1 MANEPDGDRLKQ
13 KDAVWPFVG
22 IYCFMLLGIFV
33 SLGNTDPISMD
44 FTPSVILGLS
54 IVVGAIAYFAVARLK
69 GHALFGFGN
78 RTLMRNLGWHI
89 FVLTGIIFLSHLF
102 FRALIS
108 ILVLSFQV
116 PIFDASCK
124 LPSERDVCLFVWD
137 AIASGAFK
145 FLTKYLDLAAP
156 SCCTE
161 SEQPRSLRNRD
172 VDQVVHVACAGLVR
186 PKPRQGLV
194 QTPAQSIIM
203 MLGCDRIAS
212 GFIAPTQ

>member
-1 MANEPDGDRLKQ
+1 MSNEPDGDRLKQ

-44 FTPSVILGLS
+44 YTPSVILGLS

-78 RTLMRNLGWHI
+78 RTLLRNLGWHI

-108 ILVLSFQV
+108 ILVVSFQV

-124 LPSERDVCLFVWD
+124 LSSERDVCLFVWD
-137 AIASGAFK
+137 DTASGAFN

-156 SCCTE
+156 SCAVNPNSDEASAIAMSIKLFT
-161 SEQPRSLRNRD
+161 SLVLVWFALSLAKAWYRRLRS
-172 VDQVVHVACAGLVR
+172 
-186 PKPRQGLV
+186 P
-194 QTPAQSIIM
+194 
-203 MLGCDRIAS
+203 
-212 GFIAPTQ
+212 

>member
-1 MANEPDGDRLKQ
+1 MANKPDGDRLKQ

-22 IYCFMLLGIFV
+22 LYCFMLLGIFV
-33 SLGNTDPISMD
+33 SLGNTDPISID

-54 IVVGAIAYFAVARLK
+54 IVVGAIAYFAAARLK
-69 GHALFGFGN
+69 GHALFGFGS
-78 RTLMRNLGWHI
+78 RTLLRNLGWHI

-108 ILVLSFQV
+108 ILVVSFQV

-137 AIASGAFK
+137 AMASGAFK

-156 SCCTE
+156 SCALNANSDAASAIAMSIKLFT
-161 SEQPRSLRNRD
+161 SLVLVWFALSLAKAWYRRLRS
-172 VDQVVHVACAGLVR
+172 
-186 PKPRQGLV
+186 P
-194 QTPAQSIIM
+194 
-203 MLGCDRIAS
+203 
-212 GFIAPTQ
+212 